1 MTESRDE
8 GVRVL
13 VACSDCDFETL
24 VSRSANTNPADYIIS
39 HGRETGHTLTVTT
52 IDD

>member
-1 MTESRDE
+1 MTESRDDA
-8 GVRVL
+8 VRVL
-13 VACSDCDFETL
+13 VACSDCDFETV
-24 VSRSANTNPADYIIS
+24 VSRSADTSPTDYIIS